1 MKEARKR
8 YQIYEYIR
16 DNDKITTEMSNTKD
30 LIFKLIQRDEK
41 IEQYCKNKVI
51 EEKREIEEAMVG
63 NHFHKN
69 MTKREILI
77 NEISQYIYWL
87 TIIAVSR
94 YVKFEEFKEIEKIN
108 EILEKVDIA
117 QIQEEKKITAKEIM
131 MHDLKQMKEKMY
143 LKGVI

>member
-1 MKEARKR
+1 MEEARKR

-16 DNDKITTEMSNTKD
+16 DNDKITIEMSNTKD
-30 LIFKLIQRDEK
+30 LILKLIQKDKK
-41 IEQYCKNKVI
+41 IEQYCKKKII
-51 EEKREIEEAMVG
+51 EEKREIEEAMIG
-63 NHFHKN
+63 KHFHRN

-108 EILEKVDIA
+108 RILEKVDITK
-117 QIQEEKKITAKEIM
+117 IGEEKKITASEIII
-131 MHDLKQMKEKMY
+131 HDLDQMKEKIY

>member
-131 MHDLKQMKEKMY
+131 IHDLEQMKEKMY